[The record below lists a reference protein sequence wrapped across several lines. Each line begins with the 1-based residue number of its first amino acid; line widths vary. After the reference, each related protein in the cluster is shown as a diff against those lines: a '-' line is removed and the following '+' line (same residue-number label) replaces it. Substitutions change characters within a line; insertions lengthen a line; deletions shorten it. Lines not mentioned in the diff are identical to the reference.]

1 VIAPPPSRAII
12 LRRFLRTPKGLLTF
26 GFVPIVLVAIAQTG
40 PGQAL
45 PGLIVILTTACI
57 LDIAAFRLMQEKWVF
72 PSGAI
77 LTGLILAMVLAP
89 TEPAYV
95 EVAAASVAIL
105 SKHAMR
111 TMFSNVFNPAAVA
124 LVAVPL
130 MFGSAESWWGALPD
144 LGVPG
149 VILLVVIGGFIA
161 DRINKLP
168 LVLAFLGVYFAL
180 FAAASFVL
188 DPGRVAE
195 IFRTPDLEA
204 VLFFALFLVDDPPTC
219 PARYRNQLQ
228 FAAIAAVTTY
238 ILFITRGAIY
248 YLPAGLLVANGWE
261 SARRVMSRR
270 SRVQSTARPL
280 QAAR

>member
-26 GFVPIVLVAIAQTG
+26 GFVPIVLVAMAQTG
-40 PGQAL
+40 PAQAL
-45 PGLIVILTTACI
+45 PGLIVILSTACI
-57 LDIAAFRLMQEKWVF
+57 LDVAAFRLMQEKWVF

-204 VLFFALFLVDDPPTC
+204 VLFFALFMVDDPPTC
-219 PARYRNQLQ
+219 PARYRNQFQ